1 MKDPAVSLHMNLE
14 IILYLGAGVLCAFLP
29 LRFQYLMLFPF
40 LTYGYLH
47 NRRALLFFLFS
58 HVLFLGALSVSTAYL
73 TLLGILIFFLLVQCV
88 RSTHRLS
95 LWLTL
100 INIAMQFPFV
110 IQMQDA
116 AQIISMMLLL
126 IVLYGEQY
134 EKDAWIRNEWWDN
147 DVWKGTL
154 IVSLYLFF
162 GILFPKQELLIATAA
177 SLAAA
182 LFCSPASA
190 AVLFL
195 MMRTCEPHFPLLS
208 AIGLLVFHAKEIRM
222 EGRMLLYLVIVILQ
236 HPDWQELAA
245 AVACLL
251 VFLTAHLYVQRKKPL
266 VHPMQGQDEK
276 QQLRR
281 RLQNFSGIFHSM
293 AQFYRQHAHEDAAL
307 LFQMAE
313 GVEQMSREL
322 FDDREQLDEKQ
333 LREILEGYQF
343 DVYSL
348 NIAHLAE
355 GDVQIEGVVGRISG
369 KEMEGT
375 LMPLLS
381 TLYHC
386 SFRLTHM
393 EDSRWLCRSTRFVVS
408 SAPVLKVEGACESI
422 AAGCGENGD
431 TCSLFRYGACTLC
444 TISDGMGNGAMA
456 AESSSLVSGIFQRMI
471 VSGMEL
477 SRAVRTINQLVHS
490 DTYATLDAICIDA
503 HKGSAYLVKSA
514 ACPTLLLR
522 GSKLIRLSGRS
533 LPIGIV
539 EEIQPDCLRLQLQE
553 GDEIIMFSDGVHP
566 QEILEWTREKDE
578 TQDVRGELS
587 VLMRKL
593 KSRERSDDSTVAIL
607 KVERYEV

>member
-1 MKDPAVSLHMNLE
+1 MKDPAVGLHMNLE
-14 IILYLGAGVLCAFLP
+14 IIVYLCAGVFCAFLP

-88 RSTHRLS
+88 RSAHRLS

-116 AQIISMMLLL
+116 AQIIAMMMLL

-134 EKDAWIRNEWWDN
+134 EKDAWIRNAWWNN

-154 IVSLYLFF
+154 IVSLYLFC
-162 GILFPKQELLIATAA
+162 GQLFPEQELIAAVAA
-177 SLAAA
+177 SLAAVSA
-182 LFCSPASA
+182 CSPHA
-190 AVLFL
+190 ALTLLL
-195 MMRTCEPHFPLLS
+195 MMRVCEPHFPLLS
-208 AIGLLVFHAKEIRM
+208 ALGLLLFRAGPIRF
-222 EGRMLLYLVIVILQ
+222 ESKALLYLVIVVLQ

-245 AVACLL
+245 AAACILTF
-251 VFLTAHLYVQRKKPL
+251 FLIHLFQARKRPLAHS
-266 VHPMQGQDEK
+266 MQGQDEK

-313 GVEQMSREL
+313 GVEQLSREL
-322 FDDREQLDEKQ
+322 FDDHEQMDEKH

-343 DVYSL
+343 EVHSL
-348 NIAHLAE
+348 NISCLFE
-355 GDVQIEGVVGRISG
+355 GEVQVEGEIGRVSA
-369 KEMEGT
+369 KEMESTLLPLLGT
-375 LMPLLS
+375 LF
-381 TLYHC
+381 HC

-393 EDSRWLCRSTRFVVS
+393 ADSRWLCRSTHFVAT
-408 SAPVLKVEGACESI
+408 SAPKLKVDGACESI
-422 AAGCGENGD
+422 AAAKGENGD
-431 TCSLFRYGACTLC
+431 TCSLFRYGSYTLC
-444 TISDGMGNGAMA
+444 TISDGMGNGCKA

-471 VSGMEL
+471 VSGMDP

-490 DTYATLDAICIDA
+490 DTYATLDAVCVDT

-522 GSKLIRLSGRS
+522 GHELIRLHGRS

-539 EEIQPDCLRLQLQE
+539 EEIQPDCFRLQLQE
-553 GDEIIMFSDGVHP
+553 GDALIMFSDGIHP
-566 QEILEWTREKDE
+566 QEIVEWARARQEGKDA
-578 TQDVRGELS
+578 RGELEE
-587 VLMRKL
+587 LLHRL
-593 KSRERSDDSTVAIL
+593 RCRQREDDSTVAIL
-607 KVERYEV
+607 KVERHEV